1 MAKSLAVTNLGRQ
14 LRLTAITFAANRATG
29 YASGCDLAM
38 PSNRA
43 FEMNDKKSAG
53 TAENNWH
60 SNEVFMEMQDG
71 VMDYYWRQRSIADMN
86 NV

>member
-1 MAKSLAVTNLGRQ
+1 
-14 LRLTAITFAANRATG
+14 
-29 YASGCDLAM
+29 M